1 MADRQQTELTR
12 LGYLGLIPFVA
23 GAIGVWQTPLHGV
36 STYSPILANITLT
49 YGGIIAAYMAGMS
62 AGAMVAAPKK
72 SGMMLL
78 PGMIAALAAWVA
90 IWPTTGIF
98 DLDFRMRV
106 LLIVVVLIYLLLRD
120 LRSVRAGELPKWYS
134 SLRIQLTSIACLSL
148 ASVFAWTF
156 SFEAQQ
162 IGLKVGG

>member
-1 MADRQQTELTR
+1 MSDRQQTELTR

-36 STYSPILANITLT
+36 AAYSPIIANVMLT
-49 YGGIIAAYMAGMS
+49 YAGIIAAYMAGMG
-62 AGAMVAAPKK
+62 AGAMIAAPKK
-72 SGMMLL
+72 SGMSLL
-78 PGMIAALAAWVA
+78 PGMVGALAAWVA

-98 DLDFRMRV
+98 DLDFRIR
-106 LLIVVVLIYLLLRD
+106 VVLIAVVLFYLLLRD

-134 SLRIQLTSIACLSL
+134 TLRIQLTSIACLSL